1 MSPWIKRIL
10 IALGALVLLVVVA
23 AVAVVAFFD
32 PNQYKGAI
40 VQAVKDKKNRTLKI
54 EGDLKLTLFPQLG
67 VDLGRTTLSEFG
79 NDKAFASVESAHV
92 AVAVMP
98 LLSKRVVVDKVKVD
112 GLRATVIRRRDGH
125 FNFDDLL
132 QPSEEP
138 SPVQF
143 DIQGVNLSRGE
154 LTYLDEKEKN
164 TVKVTQLEL
173 KSGRI
178 ADKTPSDV
186 ALSARVSADIPPADV
201 KLAANGTLRLD
212 LGAKQIEWK
221 GGKLEIAGVLP
232 HVKADRLTVE
242 GDRLLYDTQGSAL
255 SSRDLSLGFKGV
267 VDNEPLELQLKAP
280 AFSVDLLRLALHSE
294 KLDVDVRAN
303 GAERKG
309 TLKLEANRLDAR
321 IADGIVDVEKLKAT
335 GKGTISGVTLSDLV
349 LSAPKLAADLP
360 KSQLALEGI
369 DLRAAGTRAGDRFEA
384 TLQAPRL
391 QASATQA
398 AGSGIQGK
406 VKLSGAKSLDLA
418 YRIDEIAG
426 SGNAM
431 TAKLDAQGSLDAP
444 NLPVRPIKIAAAGTL
459 RGELAAEKL
468 TAQLKG
474 SADQSQ
480 FDATIAVEHFAK
492 PAITFAAAIDQL
504 NLDRYQTKTA
514 EGGRGGGAGKVADPA
529 IDFSGLKPF
538 NLTGQLRVG
547 ALQVQRVRTT
557 NVAMAV
563 RVANGRAD
571 VRDMSAAL
579 YGGSLAGGASLD
591 GNTNAFAVKTT
602 LTNVQVGPLLKDLAN
617 RDTLEGRG
625 TVKLDVTG
633 SGKTLGAMKKSLAGN
648 VDLHLRDGSIKG
660 FNLGKSLRD
669 LRNKVLA
676 RSNESAAQ
684 DRNEKTDFS
693 ELTAQATLV
702 GGVATVRDLQV
713 KSPLIRAT
721 QGNPAR
727 IDIGNSSLD
736 FVLRAMLVNT
746 GTGQGGKELR
756 ELKDITVPVLI
767 TGPFEHWQYQ
777 IQWASITS
785 EALRGTVQQKL
796 QEQLSGKLGLT
807 KPGEPAPAQK
817 GAAKPAEP
825 QPQPKKSA
833 EDELK
838 EKAKERLRGLFG
850 K

>member
-1 MSPWIKRIL
+1 MSPWIKRTL
-10 IALGALVLLVVVA
+10 IALGAVVLLVVVA

-40 VQAVKDKKNRTLKI
+40 VQAVKEKKNRSLKI

-112 GLRATVIRRRDGH
+112 GLKATVIRRRDGH

-143 DIQGVNLSRGE
+143 DIQGVALSRGE
-154 LTYLDEKEKN
+154 LTYLDEKERN

-178 ADKTPSDV
+178 ADRTPSDV

-212 LGAKQIEWK
+212 LGAKQIEWRR
-221 GGKLEIAGVLP
+221 GKLEIAGVLP

-294 KLDVDVRAN
+294 KLDVDVQAN

-309 TLKLEANRLDAR
+309 TLKLEATRLDAR

-335 GKGTISGVTLSDLV
+335 GKGTIAGVTLSELV
-349 LSAPKLAADLP
+349 MSAPRLAADLP

-369 DLRAAGTRAGDRFEA
+369 DVRAAGTRAGDRFEA

-391 QASATQA
+391 QASASQA
-398 AGSGIQGK
+398 TGSGIQGK
-406 VKLSGAKSLDLA
+406 VKLSGAKNLDLA
-418 YRIDEIAG
+418 YRIDDIAG

-431 TAKLDAQGSLDAP
+431 TAKVNAQGSLDAP
-444 NLPVRPIKIAAAGTL
+444 SLPVRPLKVSAGGTL

-492 PAITFAAAIDQL
+492 PVITFAAAIDQL
-504 NLDRYQTKTA
+504 NLDRYQAKAA
-514 EGGRGGGAGKVADPA
+514 EGAGSAGGKPADPA

-538 NLTGQLRVG
+538 NVAGQLRIG
-547 ALQVQRVRTT
+547 ALRAQRVKTA
-557 NVAMAV
+557 NLAMAV

-571 VRDMSAAL
+571 IRDLSAAL
-579 YGGSLAGGASLD
+579 YGGSLAGTASLD
-591 GNTNAFAVKTT
+591 GNTNAFAVKST
-602 LTNVQVGPLLKDLAN
+602 LANVQVGPLLKDLAN

-625 TVKLDVTG
+625 TIKLDVTG
-633 SGKTLGAMKKSLAGN
+633 SGKTLSAMKKSLAGS

-660 FNLGKSLRD
+660 FNLGKSMRD

-727 IDIGNSSLD
+727 IDIGNGSLD

-746 GTGQGGKELR
+746 STGQGGKELK

-807 KPGEPAPAQK
+807 RPAEPAPAQK

-825 QPQPKKSA
+825 QPPQKKSA